1 MWIFW
6 DEKNTVSNYTY
17 KWIFGKKKGRWKFL
31 DFWGTFEVLG
41 WDVWQ
46 NILETTLEQAL
57 AQANLLAQS
66 IRFRRVVESAK
77 ELKPVTYQKV
87 SKPKGLHGIFWNYP
101 HECNMY
107 Y

>member
-17 KWIFGKKKGRWKFL
+17 KWIFGKKKAGENFSTFGELSR
-31 DFWGTFEVLG
+31 FWVGMFDKISLKQL
-41 WDVWQ
+41 W
-46 NILETTLEQAL
+46 EQAL